1 MRSARITY
9 GVLTVGAGLWCTLL
23 FAPSLL
29 AAAGVDSPAF
39 DEGVYRFFRPICHQM
54 DGRSWHLF
62 GHAAAVCHRCSSI
75 YLGFFVG
82 TLLYPVFRRIAR
94 PVMPGRALV
103 VAAAVPMV
111 IDVAAA
117 ILGVYS
123 GSTLWRVITGGWF
136 GVLIPFLI
144 LPGAIE
150 GVHQLLLQKAVPP
163 PPVMKGSTDA

>member
-62 GHAAAVCHRCSSI
+62 GHAAAVCH
-75 YLGFFVG
+75 
-82 TLLYPVFRRIAR
+82 RRIAR